1 MFNRKLEDRVSDV
14 EEQLDDAFFWIF
26 ITCLLL
32 GFGILKF
39 NQSSSQVSTNS
50 TTATTQTSSTF
61 KPDKNTPK
69 FIYPHSN
76 PYPISSGFGM
86 REHPVSGGQKMHNGI
101 DFAAP
106 GGANI
111 LAVADGQVSFAGD
124 MGGCGNAVEINHSGG
139 YLSKYCHASKVLAQK
154 GQSVKAGTPIALV
167 GTTGTSTG
175 NHLHLGIKL
184 NGQYIDPK
192 KVIPIM
198 EPKK

>member
-1 MFNRKLEDRVSDV
+1 MFNQKLEERIKDF
-14 EEQLDDAFFWIF
+14 EEQLDDAYFWLF
-26 ITCLLL
+26 VVALLL
-32 GFGILKF
+32 GFTVFKFGIPSPQVP
-39 NQSSSQVSTNS
+39 QSS
-50 TTATTQTSSTF
+50 TATSSETVTLG
-61 KPDKNTPK
+61 KDAPK
-69 FIYPHSN
+69 FIYPHST

-86 REHPVSGGQKMHNGI
+86 REHPVTGGQKMHNGI
-101 DFAAP
+101 DFSAP
-106 GGANI
+106 SGANI

-139 YLSKYCHASKVLAQK
+139 YLSKYCHALKVLVQK

-198 EPKK
+198 EVKK

>member
-1 MFNRKLEDRVSDV
+1 MFNQKLEERIKDF
-14 EEQLDDAFFWIF
+14 EEQLDDAYFWLF
-26 ITCLLL
+26 VVALLL
-32 GFGILKF
+32 GFTVFKFGIPSPQVP
-39 NQSSSQVSTNS
+39 QSS
-50 TTATTQTSSTF
+50 TATSSETVTLG
-61 KPDKNTPK
+61 KDAPK
-69 FIYPHSN
+69 FIYPHST

-86 REHPVSGGQKMHNGI
+86 REHPVTGGQKMHNGI
-101 DFAAP
+101 DFSAP

-139 YLSKYCHASKVLAQK
+139 YLSKYCHASKVLVQK

-184 NGQYIDPK
+184 NGKYIDPK

>member
-1 MFNRKLEDRVSDV
+1 MFNQKLEERIKDF
-14 EEQLDDAFFWIF
+14 EEQLDDAYFWLF
-26 ITCLLL
+26 VVALLL
-32 GFGILKF
+32 GFTVFKFGIPSPQVP
-39 NQSSSQVSTNS
+39 QSS
-50 TTATTQTSSTF
+50 TATSSETVTLG
-61 KPDKNTPK
+61 KDAPK
-69 FIYPHSN
+69 FIYPHST
-76 PYPISSGFGM
+76 PYSISSGFGM
-86 REHPVSGGQKMHNGI
+86 REHPVTGGQKMHNGI
-101 DFAAP
+101 DFSAP
-106 GGANI
+106 WGANI

-139 YLSKYCHASKVLAQK
+139 YLSKYCHALKVLVQK

-198 EPKK
+198 EVKK

>member
-1 MFNRKLEDRVSDV
+1 MLNRKLEERIRDC

-39 NQSSSQVSTNS
+39 NQSSPQVSSPQS
-50 TTATTQTSSTF
+50 TESSQTSTVTLG
-61 KPDKNTPK
+61 KDAPK
-69 FIYPHSN
+69 FIYPHSD
-76 PYPISSGFGM
+76 PYPVSSGFGM
-86 REHPVSGGQKMHNGI
+86 REHPVTRDWRQHNGI

-124 MGGCGNAVEINHSGG
+124 MGGCGNAVEIEHSGG
-139 YLSKYCHASKVLAQK
+139 YLSKYCHASKVLVQK

>member
-1 MFNRKLEDRVSDV
+1 MLNRKLEERIRDC
-14 EEQLDDAFFWIF
+14 EEQLDDVWFWCFVSVLLVGFSIF
-26 ITCLLL
+26 KFGSPSTETITL
-32 GFGILKF
+32 GKD
-39 NQSSSQVSTNS
+39 
-50 TTATTQTSSTF
+50 A
-61 KPDKNTPK
+61 PK

-76 PYPISSGFGM
+76 PYSISSGFGM
-86 REHPVSGGQKMHNGI
+86 REHPVTGGQKMHNGI
-101 DFAAP
+101 DFSAP

-139 YLSKYCHASKVLAQK
+139 YLSKYCHASKVLVQK

>member
-1 MFNRKLEDRVSDV
+1 MFNQKLEERIKDF
-14 EEQLDDAFFWIF
+14 EEQLDDAYFWLF
-26 ITCLLL
+26 VVALLL
-32 GFGILKF
+32 GFTVFKFGIPSPQVP
-39 NQSSSQVSTNS
+39 QSS
-50 TTATTQTSSTF
+50 TATSSETVTLG
-61 KPDKNTPK
+61 KDAPK
-69 FIYPHSN
+69 FIYPHST
-76 PYPISSGFGM
+76 PYSISSGFGM
-86 REHPVSGGQKMHNGI
+86 REHPVTGGQKKHNGI
-101 DFAAP
+101 DFSAP
-106 GGANI
+106 SGANI

-139 YLSKYCHASKVLAQK
+139 YLSKYCHALKVLVQK

-198 EPKK
+198 EVKK

>member
-1 MFNRKLEDRVSDV
+1 MFNQKLEERIKDF
-14 EEQLDDAFFWIF
+14 EEQLDDAYFWLF
-26 ITCLLL
+26 VVALLL
-32 GFGILKF
+32 GFTVFKFGIPSPQVP
-39 NQSSSQVSTNS
+39 QSS
-50 TTATTQTSSTF
+50 TATSSQTVTLG
-61 KPDKNTPK
+61 KDAPK
-69 FIYPHSN
+69 FIYPHST
-76 PYPISSGFGM
+76 PYLVTSGFGM

-106 GGANI
+106 SGANI

-139 YLSKYCHASKVLAQK
+139 YLSKYCHALKVLVQK

-184 NGQYIDPK
+184 NGKYIDPK

>member
-1 MFNRKLEDRVSDV
+1 MFNQKLEERIKDF
-14 EEQLDDAFFWIF
+14 EEQLDDAYFWLF
-26 ITCLLL
+26 VVALLL
-32 GFGILKF
+32 GFTVFKFGIPSPQVP
-39 NQSSSQVSTNS
+39 QSS
-50 TTATTQTSSTF
+50 TATSSETVTLG
-61 KPDKNTPK
+61 KDAPK
-69 FIYPHSN
+69 FIYPHST

-86 REHPVSGGQKMHNGI
+86 REHPVTGGQKMHKGI
-101 DFAAP
+101 DFSAP
-106 GGANI
+106 SGANI

-139 YLSKYCHASKVLAQK
+139 YLSKYCHALKVLVQK

-175 NHLHLGIKL
+175 NHLHLAIKL

-198 EPKK
+198 EVKK

>member
-1 MFNRKLEDRVSDV
+1 MFNQKLEERIKDF
-14 EEQLDDAFFWIF
+14 EEQLDDAYFWLF
-26 ITCLLL
+26 VVALLL
-32 GFGILKF
+32 GFTVFKFGIPSPQVP
-39 NQSSSQVSTNS
+39 QSS
-50 TTATTQTSSTF
+50 TATSSETVTLG
-61 KPDKNTPK
+61 KDAPK
-69 FIYPHSN
+69 FIYPHST

-86 REHPVSGGQKMHNGI
+86 REHPVTGGQKKHNGI
-101 DFAAP
+101 DFSAP

-139 YLSKYCHASKVLAQK
+139 YLSKYCHALKVLVQK

-198 EPKK
+198 EVKK

>member
-1 MFNRKLEDRVSDV
+1 MNQKLEERIKDF
-14 EEQLDDAFFWIF
+14 EEQLDDAYFWLF
-26 ITCLLL
+26 VVALLL
-32 GFGILKF
+32 GFTVFKFGIPSPQVP
-39 NQSSSQVSTNS
+39 QSS
-50 TTATTQTSSTF
+50 TATSSETVTLG
-61 KPDKNTPK
+61 KDAPK
-69 FIYPHSN
+69 FIYPHST
-76 PYPISSGFGM
+76 PYPVTSGFGM
-86 REHPVSGGQKMHNGI
+86 REHPVTGGQKMHNGI

-106 GGANI
+106 SGANI

-139 YLSKYCHASKVLAQK
+139 YLSKYCHALKVLVQK

-184 NGQYIDPK
+184 NGKYIDPK

>member
-1 MFNRKLEDRVSDV
+1 MLNRKLEDR
-14 EEQLDDAFFWIF
+14 LDDIEKSVDDVWFWVF
-26 ITCLLL
+26 IVGLLL
-32 GFGILKF
+32 GFSVLKF
-39 NQSSSQVSTNS
+39 NQSSSQVSTPTES
-50 TTATTQTSSTF
+50 SQTSTITLG
-61 KPDKNTPK
+61 KDAPK

-86 REHPVSGGQKMHNGI
+86 RLHPVTRDWKQHNGI

-106 GGANI
+106 SGAEI

-139 YLSKYCHASKVLAQK
+139 YLSKYCHALKVLVQK

-184 NGQYIDPK
+184 NGKYIDPK

>member
-1 MFNRKLEDRVSDV
+1 MFNQKLEERIKDF
-14 EEQLDDAFFWIF
+14 EEQLDDAYFWLF
-26 ITCLLL
+26 VVALLL
-32 GFGILKF
+32 GFTVFKFGIPSPQVP
-39 NQSSSQVSTNS
+39 QSS
-50 TTATTQTSSTF
+50 TATSSETVTLG
-61 KPDKNTPK
+61 KDAPK
-69 FIYPHSN
+69 FIYPHST

-86 REHPVSGGQKMHNGI
+86 REHPVTGGQKKHNGI
-101 DFAAP
+101 DFSAP
-106 GGANI
+106 SGANI

-139 YLSKYCHASKVLAQK
+139 YLSKYCHALKVLVQK

-198 EPKK
+198 EVKK

>member
-1 MFNRKLEDRVSDV
+1 MLNRKLEERIRDC

-39 NQSSSQVSTNS
+39 NQSSPQVSSPQS
-50 TTATTQTSSTF
+50 TESSQTSTVTLG
-61 KPDKNTPK
+61 KDAPK
-69 FIYPHSN
+69 FIYPHST
-76 PYPISSGFGM
+76 PYTISSGFGM
-86 REHPVSGGQKMHNGI
+86 REHPVTGGQKMHNGI

-139 YLSKYCHASKVLAQK
+139 YLSKYCHASKVLVQK

>member
-1 MFNRKLEDRVSDV
+1 MLNRKLEERIRDC

-39 NQSSSQVSTNS
+39 NQSSPQVSSPQS
-50 TTATTQTSSTF
+50 TESSQTSTVTLG
-61 KPDKNTPK
+61 KDAPK
-69 FIYPHSN
+69 FIYPHSD

-86 REHPVSGGQKMHNGI
+86 REHPVTGGQKMHNGI

-139 YLSKYCHASKVLAQK
+139 YLSKYCHALKVLVQK

>member
-1 MFNRKLEDRVSDV
+1 MFNQKLEERIKDF
-14 EEQLDDAFFWIF
+14 EEQLDDAYFWLF
-26 ITCLLL
+26 VVALLL
-32 GFGILKF
+32 GFTVFKFGIPSPQVP
-39 NQSSSQVSTNS
+39 QSS
-50 TTATTQTSSTF
+50 TATSSETVTLG
-61 KPDKNTPK
+61 KDAPK
-69 FIYPHSN
+69 FIYPHST
-76 PYPISSGFGM
+76 PYSISSGFGM
-86 REHPVSGGQKMHNGI
+86 REHPVTGGQKMHNGI
-101 DFAAP
+101 DFSAP
-106 GGANI
+106 SGANI

-139 YLSKYCHASKVLAQK
+139 YLSKYCHALKVLVQK

-198 EPKK
+198 EVKK

>member
-1 MFNRKLEDRVSDV
+1 MLNRKLEERIRDC

-39 NQSSSQVSTNS
+39 NQSSPQVSSPQS
-50 TTATTQTSSTF
+50 TESSQTSTVTLG
-61 KPDKNTPK
+61 KDAPK
-69 FIYPHSN
+69 FIYPHST
-76 PYPISSGFGM
+76 PYTISSGFGM
-86 REHPVSGGQKMHNGI
+86 REHPVTRDWKQHNGI

-106 GGANI
+106 SGANI

-124 MGGCGNAVEINHSGG
+124 MGGCGNAVEIEHSGG
-139 YLSKYCHASKVLAQK
+139 YLSKYCHALKVLVQK

-184 NGQYIDPK
+184 NGKYIDPK

>member
-1 MFNRKLEDRVSDV
+1 MFNRKLEDR
-14 EEQLDDAFFWIF
+14 LDDIEKSVDDVFFWVF
-26 ITCLLL
+26 IVGLLL
-32 GFGILKF
+32 GFSVLKF
-39 NQSSSQVSTNS
+39 NQSSSSQVSSPTES
-50 TTATTQTSSTF
+50 SQTSTITLG
-61 KPDKNTPK
+61 KDAPK
-69 FIYPHSN
+69 FIYPHST

-86 REHPVSGGQKMHNGI
+86 REHPLTRDWKQHNGI

-106 GGANI
+106 SGAEI

-139 YLSKYCHASKVLAQK
+139 YLSKYCHALKVLVQK

-184 NGQYIDPK
+184 NGKYIDPK

>member
-1 MFNRKLEDRVSDV
+1 MFNRKLEERLKEC
-14 EEQLDDAFFWIF
+14 EESVDDAYFWIF
-26 ITCLLL
+26 VVCLLL
-32 GFGILKF
+32 GFSIFKF
-39 NQSSSQVSTNS
+39 GSPSTSVPQSQSAISETI
-50 TTATTQTSSTF
+50 TLGKDA
-61 KPDKNTPK
+61 PK
-69 FIYPHSN
+69 FIYPHSD

-86 REHPVSGGQKMHNGI
+86 REHPVTRDWKQHNGI

-139 YLSKYCHASKVLAQK
+139 YLSKYCHASKVLVQK

>member
-1 MFNRKLEDRVSDV
+1 MFNQKLEERIKDF
-14 EEQLDDAFFWIF
+14 EEQLDDAYFWLF
-26 ITCLLL
+26 VVALLL
-32 GFGILKF
+32 GFTVFKFGIPSPQVP
-39 NQSSSQVSTNS
+39 QSS
-50 TTATTQTSSTF
+50 TATSSETVTLG
-61 KPDKNTPK
+61 KDAPK
-69 FIYPHSN
+69 FIYPHST
-76 PYPISSGFGM
+76 PYSISSGFGM
-86 REHPVSGGQKMHNGI
+86 REHPVTGGQKMHNGI
-101 DFAAP
+101 DFSAP

-139 YLSKYCHASKVLAQK
+139 YLSKYCHALKVLVQK

-198 EPKK
+198 EVKK

>member
-1 MFNRKLEDRVSDV
+1 MLNRKLEERIRDC

-39 NQSSSQVSTNS
+39 NQSSPQVSSPQS
-50 TTATTQTSSTF
+50 TESSQTSTVTLG
-61 KPDKNTPK
+61 KDAPK

-86 REHPVSGGQKMHNGI
+86 REHPVTGGQKMHNGI

-139 YLSKYCHASKVLAQK
+139 YLSKYCHASKVLVQK

-184 NGQYIDPK
+184 NGKYIDPK

>member
-1 MFNRKLEDRVSDV
+1 MLNRKLEERIRDC

-39 NQSSSQVSTNS
+39 NQSSPQVSSPQS
-50 TTATTQTSSTF
+50 TESSQTSTVTLG
-61 KPDKNTPK
+61 KDAPK

-86 REHPVSGGQKMHNGI
+86 REHPVTGGQKMHNGI

-184 NGQYIDPK
+184 NGKYIDPK

>member
-1 MFNRKLEDRVSDV
+1 MFNRKLEERLKEC
-14 EEQLDDAFFWIF
+14 EESVDDAYFWIF
-26 ITCLLL
+26 VVCLLL
-32 GFGILKF
+32 GFSIFKF
-39 NQSSSQVSTNS
+39 GSPSTSVPQSQS
-50 TTATTQTSSTF
+50 TTTSETITLG
-61 KPDKNTPK
+61 KDAPK
-69 FIYPHSN
+69 FIYPHSD
-76 PYPISSGFGM
+76 PYPVSSGFGM
-86 REHPVSGGQKMHNGI
+86 REHPVTGGQKMHNGI
-101 DFAAP
+101 DFSAP

-139 YLSKYCHASKVLAQK
+139 YLSKYCHASKVLVQK

>member
-1 MFNRKLEDRVSDV
+1 MFNRKLEDR
-14 EEQLDDAFFWIF
+14 LDDIEKSVDDVWFWVF
-26 ITCLLL
+26 IVGLLL
-32 GFGILKF
+32 GFSVLKF
-39 NQSSSQVSTNS
+39 NQSSSQVPQSQS
-50 TTATTQTSSTF
+50 TTTSETITLG
-61 KPDKNTPK
+61 KDAPK
-69 FIYPHSN
+69 FIYPHST

-86 REHPVSGGQKMHNGI
+86 REHPVTRDWKQHNGI

-106 GGANI
+106 SGANI

-124 MGGCGNAVEINHSGG
+124 MGGCGNAVEIEHSGG
-139 YLSKYCHASKVLAQK
+139 YLSKYCHALKVLVQK

-184 NGQYIDPK
+184 NGKYIDPK

>member
-1 MFNRKLEDRVSDV
+1 MNQMEERIKDF
-14 EEQLDDAFFWIF
+14 EEQLDDAYFWLF
-26 ITCLLL
+26 VVALLL
-32 GFGILKF
+32 GFTVFKFGIPSP
-39 NQSSSQVSTNS
+39 QVPQPSTATSSQTVTLGKD
-50 TTATTQTSSTF
+50 A
-61 KPDKNTPK
+61 PK
-69 FIYPHSN
+69 FIYPHST
-76 PYPISSGFGM
+76 PYPVTSGFGM
-86 REHPVSGGQKMHNGI
+86 REHPVTGGQKMHNGI

-106 GGANI
+106 SGANI

-139 YLSKYCHASKVLAQK
+139 YLSKYCHALKVLVQK

-184 NGQYIDPK
+184 NGKYIDPK

>member
-1 MFNRKLEDRVSDV
+1 MNQKLEERIKDF
-14 EEQLDDAFFWIF
+14 EEQLDDAYFWLF
-26 ITCLLL
+26 VVALLL
-32 GFGILKF
+32 GFTVFKFGIPSPQVP
-39 NQSSSQVSTNS
+39 QSS
-50 TTATTQTSSTF
+50 TATSSQTVTLG
-61 KPDKNTPK
+61 KDAPK
-69 FIYPHSN
+69 FIYPHST
-76 PYPISSGFGM
+76 PYPVTSGFGM
-86 REHPVSGGQKMHNGI
+86 REHPVTGGQKMHNGI

-106 GGANI
+106 SGANI

-139 YLSKYCHASKVLAQK
+139 YLSKYCHALKVLVQK

-184 NGQYIDPK
+184 NGKYIDPK

>member
-1 MFNRKLEDRVSDV
+1 MFNKRLEGRVSSL
-14 EEQLDDAFFWIF
+14 EEQLDDAYFWLF
-26 ITCLLL
+26 IIALLM
-32 GFGILKF
+32 GFAVLKF
-39 NQSSSQVSTNS
+39 GSPSPSVPQSQS
-50 TTATTQTSSTF
+50 ATPETITLG
-61 KPDKNTPK
+61 KDKPK
-69 FIYPHSN
+69 FIYPHSD

-86 REHPVSGGQKMHNGI
+86 RKHPVTLKPAQHNGI

-106 GGANI
+106 SGANI

-139 YLSKYCHASKVLAQK
+139 YLSKYCHALKVLVQK

-198 EPKK
+198 EVKK

>member
-1 MFNRKLEDRVSDV
+1 MFNQKLEERIKDF
-14 EEQLDDAFFWIF
+14 EEQLDDAYFWLF
-26 ITCLLL
+26 VVALLL
-32 GFGILKF
+32 GFTVFKFGIPSPQVP
-39 NQSSSQVSTNS
+39 QSS
-50 TTATTQTSSTF
+50 TATSSETVTLG
-61 KPDKNTPK
+61 KDAPK
-69 FIYPHSN
+69 FIYPHST

-86 REHPVSGGQKMHNGI
+86 REHPVTGGQKKHNGI
-101 DFAAP
+101 DFSAP
-106 GGANI
+106 WGANI

-139 YLSKYCHASKVLAQK
+139 YLSKYCHALKVLVQK

-198 EPKK
+198 EVKK

>member
-1 MFNRKLEDRVSDV
+1 MFNRKLEERLKEC
-14 EEQLDDAFFWIF
+14 EESVDDAYFWIF
-26 ITCLLL
+26 VVCLLL
-32 GFGILKF
+32 GFSIFKF
-39 NQSSSQVSTNS
+39 GSPSTSVPQSQSAISETI
-50 TTATTQTSSTF
+50 TLGKDA
-61 KPDKNTPK
+61 PK
-69 FIYPHSN
+69 FIYPHSD

-86 REHPVSGGQKMHNGI
+86 REHPVTRDWKQHNGI

-106 GGANI
+106 GGAKI

-139 YLSKYCHASKVLAQK
+139 YLSKYCHASKVLVQK

>member
-1 MFNRKLEDRVSDV
+1 MFNQKLEERIKDF
-14 EEQLDDAFFWIF
+14 EEQLDDAYFWLF
-26 ITCLLL
+26 VVALLL
-32 GFGILKF
+32 GFTVFKFGIPSPQVP
-39 NQSSSQVSTNS
+39 QSS
-50 TTATTQTSSTF
+50 TATSSETVTLG
-61 KPDKNTPK
+61 KDAPK
-69 FIYPHSN
+69 FIYPHST
-76 PYPISSGFGM
+76 PYPVTSGFGM
-86 REHPVSGGQKMHNGI
+86 REHPVTGGQKMHNGI

-106 GGANI
+106 SGANI

-124 MGGCGNAVEINHSGG
+124 MGGCGNAVELNHSGG
-139 YLSKYCHASKVLAQK
+139 YLSKYCHASKVLVQK

-184 NGQYIDPK
+184 NGKYIDPK

>member
-1 MFNRKLEDRVSDV
+1 MFNQKLEERIKDF
-14 EEQLDDAFFWIF
+14 EEQLDDAYFWLF
-26 ITCLLL
+26 VVALLL
-32 GFGILKF
+32 GFTVFKFGIPSPQVP
-39 NQSSSQVSTNS
+39 QSS
-50 TTATTQTSSTF
+50 TATSSETVTLG
-61 KPDKNTPK
+61 KDAPK
-69 FIYPHSN
+69 FIYPHST
-76 PYPISSGFGM
+76 PYSISSGFGM
-86 REHPVSGGQKMHNGI
+86 REHPVTGGQKMHNGI
-101 DFAAP
+101 DFSAP

-139 YLSKYCHASKVLAQK
+139 YLSKYCHALKVLVQK

-192 KVIPIM
+192 KVIPMM
-198 EPKK
+198 EVKK

>member
-1 MFNRKLEDRVSDV
+1 MDF
-14 EEQLDDAFFWIF
+14 EEQLDDAYFWLF
-26 ITCLLL
+26 VVALLL
-32 GFGILKF
+32 GFTVFKFGIPSPQVP
-39 NQSSSQVSTNS
+39 QSS
-50 TTATTQTSSTF
+50 TATSSETVTLG
-61 KPDKNTPK
+61 KDAPK
-69 FIYPHSN
+69 FIYPHST

-86 REHPVSGGQKMHNGI
+86 REHPVTGGQKMHNGI
-101 DFAAP
+101 DFSAP
-106 GGANI
+106 SGANI

-139 YLSKYCHASKVLAQK
+139 YLSKYCHALKVLVQK

-192 KVIPIM
+192 KIIPIM
-198 EPKK
+198 EVKK

>member
-1 MFNRKLEDRVSDV
+1 MNQKLEERIKDF
-14 EEQLDDAFFWIF
+14 EEQLDDAYFWLF
-26 ITCLLL
+26 VVALLL
-32 GFGILKF
+32 GFTVFKFGIPSPQVP
-39 NQSSSQVSTNS
+39 QSS
-50 TTATTQTSSTF
+50 TATSSETVTLG
-61 KPDKNTPK
+61 KDAPK
-69 FIYPHSN
+69 FIYPHST
-76 PYPISSGFGM
+76 PYPVTSGFGM
-86 REHPVSGGQKMHNGI
+86 REHPVTGGQKMHNGI
-101 DFAAP
+101 DFSAP

-139 YLSKYCHASKVLAQK
+139 YLSKYCHALKVLVQK

-184 NGQYIDPK
+184 NGKYIDPK

>member
-1 MFNRKLEDRVSDV
+1 MFNQKLEERIKDF
-14 EEQLDDAFFWIF
+14 EEQLDDAYFWLF
-26 ITCLLL
+26 VVALLL
-32 GFGILKF
+32 GFTVFKFGIPSPQVP
-39 NQSSSQVSTNS
+39 QSS
-50 TTATTQTSSTF
+50 TATSSETVTLG
-61 KPDKNTPK
+61 KDAPK
-69 FIYPHSN
+69 FIYPHST

-86 REHPVSGGQKMHNGI
+86 REHPVTGGQKMHNGI
-101 DFAAP
+101 DFSAP
-106 GGANI
+106 SGANI

-139 YLSKYCHASKVLAQK
+139 YLSKYCHALKVLVQK

-198 EPKK
+198 KVKK

>member
-1 MFNRKLEDRVSDV
+1 MLNRKLEERIRDC
-14 EEQLDDAFFWIF
+14 EEQLDDVWFWCFVSVLLVGFSIF
-26 ITCLLL
+26 K
-32 GFGILKF
+32 FGSPSTSVP
-39 NQSSSQVSTNS
+39 QSQS
-50 TTATTQTSSTF
+50 TTTSETITLG
-61 KPDKNTPK
+61 KNAPK
-69 FIYPHSN
+69 FIYPHST
-76 PYPISSGFGM
+76 PYTISSGFGM
-86 REHPVSGGQKMHNGI
+86 REHPVTGGQKMHNGI

-139 YLSKYCHASKVLAQK
+139 YLSKYCHASKVLVQK

>member
-1 MFNRKLEDRVSDV
+1 MLNRKLEERIRDC

-39 NQSSSQVSTNS
+39 NQSSPQVSSPQS
-50 TTATTQTSSTF
+50 TESSQTSTVTLG
-61 KPDKNTPK
+61 KDAPK

-86 REHPVSGGQKMHNGI
+86 REHPVTGGQKMHNGI

-139 YLSKYCHASKVLAQK
+139 YLSKYCHAKKVLVQK

-184 NGQYIDPK
+184 NGKYIDPK

>member
-1 MFNRKLEDRVSDV
+1 MNQKLEERIKDF
-14 EEQLDDAFFWIF
+14 EEQLDDAYFWLF
-26 ITCLLL
+26 VVALLL
-32 GFGILKF
+32 GFTVFKFGIPSPQVP
-39 NQSSSQVSTNS
+39 QSS
-50 TTATTQTSSTF
+50 TATSSQTVTLG
-61 KPDKNTPK
+61 KDAPK
-69 FIYPHSN
+69 FIYPHST
-76 PYPISSGFGM
+76 PYPVTSGFGM
-86 REHPVSGGQKMHNGI
+86 REHPVTGGQKMHNGI

-106 GGANI
+106 SGANI

-139 YLSKYCHASKVLAQK
+139 YLSKYCHALKVLVKK

-184 NGQYIDPK
+184 NGKYIDPK

>member
-1 MFNRKLEDRVSDV
+1 MFNQKLEERIKDF
-14 EEQLDDAFFWIF
+14 EEQLDDAYFWLF
-26 ITCLLL
+26 VVALLL
-32 GFGILKF
+32 GFTVFKFGIPSPQVP
-39 NQSSSQVSTNS
+39 QSS
-50 TTATTQTSSTF
+50 TATSSETVTLG
-61 KPDKNTPK
+61 KDAPK
-69 FIYPHSN
+69 FIYPHST

-86 REHPVSGGQKMHNGI
+86 REHPVTGGQKMHNGI
-101 DFAAP
+101 DFSAP
-106 GGANI
+106 SGANI

-139 YLSKYCHASKVLAQK
+139 YLSKYCHALKVLVQK
-154 GQSVKAGTPIALV
+154 GQAVKAGTPIAIV

-198 EPKK
+198 EVKK

>member
-1 MFNRKLEDRVSDV
+1 MFNQKLEERIKDF
-14 EEQLDDAFFWIF
+14 EEQLDDAYFWLF
-26 ITCLLL
+26 VVALLL
-32 GFGILKF
+32 GFTVFKFGIPSPQVP
-39 NQSSSQVSTNS
+39 QSS
-50 TTATTQTSSTF
+50 TATSSQTVTLG
-61 KPDKNTPK
+61 KDAPK
-69 FIYPHSN
+69 FIYPHST
-76 PYPISSGFGM
+76 PYPVTSGFGM
-86 REHPVSGGQKMHNGI
+86 REHPLTGGQKMHNGI

-106 GGANI
+106 SGANI

-139 YLSKYCHASKVLAQK
+139 YLSKYCHASKVLVQK

-184 NGQYIDPK
+184 NGKYIDPK

>member
-1 MFNRKLEDRVSDV
+1 MFNQKLEERIKDF
-14 EEQLDDAFFWIF
+14 EEQLDDAYFWLF
-26 ITCLLL
+26 VVALLL
-32 GFGILKF
+32 GFTVFKFGIPSPQVP
-39 NQSSSQVSTNS
+39 QSS
-50 TTATTQTSSTF
+50 TATSSETVTLG
-61 KPDKNTPK
+61 KDAPK
-69 FIYPHSN
+69 FIYPHST
-76 PYPISSGFGM
+76 PYPKSSGFGM
-86 REHPVSGGQKMHNGI
+86 REHPETGGQKMHNGI
-101 DFAAP
+101 DFSAP

-139 YLSKYCHASKVLAQK
+139 YLSKYCHASKVLVQK

-184 NGQYIDPK
+184 NGKYIDPK